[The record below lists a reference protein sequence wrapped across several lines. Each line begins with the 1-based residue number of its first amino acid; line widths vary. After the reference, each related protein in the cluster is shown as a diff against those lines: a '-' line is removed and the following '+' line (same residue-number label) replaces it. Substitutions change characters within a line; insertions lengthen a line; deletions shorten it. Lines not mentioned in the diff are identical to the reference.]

1 MKIICIGR
9 NYVDH
14 AKEMNSKVP
23 SSPLIFIK
31 PETALNKS
39 GKMKYPDF
47 TSELHYELELVLE
60 IKETAKNIPI
70 ENASQYIN
78 RIGLGI
84 DFTARDIQAK
94 CKEKGHP
101 WEKAKAFDNSAAL
114 GKLIDISEIDN
125 MKDLKFQLLK
135 GDKVLQNG
143 KSKDMIFSPDH
154 IISYSSQYFT
164 LCKGDLIYTGTP
176 SGVGPV
182 NIGDHF
188 KGILNDKMLLEV
200 SII

>member
-9 NYVDH
+9 NYVEH

-31 PETALNKS
+31 PETALNTS
-39 GKMKYPDF
+39 GQMVYPEF
-47 TSELHYELELVLE
+47 TSNLHYELELVLE
-60 IKETAKNIPI
+60 IKSTVKKVSMER
-70 ENASQYIN
+70 ASECIS

-114 GKLIDISEIDN
+114 GKLQDISEFDN
-125 MKDLKFQLLK
+125 IKDLSFQLYK
-135 GDKVLQNG
+135 GNDLLQNG
-143 KSKDMIFSPDH
+143 RSKNMIFNFNH

-164 LCKGDLIYTGTP
+164 LSAGDLIYTGTP

-182 NIGDHF
+182 F
-188 KGILNDKMLLEV
+188 KGDNLRGLLNDKKLLEV